1 MFRNRFI
8 SSLVALSAL
17 GVFSLSAMAQGTK
30 PGDKKPGDKKPAD
43 GKMAGSKMAPA
54 GKPGDKKP
62 GPARDPKTGRFIKKD
77 AGK

>member
-30 PGDKKPGDKKPAD
+30 PGDK
-43 GKMAGSKMAPA
+43 MAGGKMAPA

-77 AGK
+77 GGK

>member
-30 PGDKKPGDKKPAD
+30 PGDKMAPAGKPGDKKPGD
-43 GKMAGSKMAPA
+43 KMAPA